1 VRNAGSTFLHY
12 STEIEEKFGV
22 MVAVL
27 AMRQGYD
34 LRFILLLIAAG
45 LTLDQIFSD
54 GSTHPLAP
62 VAVEIAAALNVPI
75 SPQVVPLRLGTGS
88 TYKPDVV
95 VNINPDT
102 EKAVTLFLRSIG
114 ASAALIAQIVRQGR
128 LIGDTKC
135 HCAWVAQ
142 DTQNERMLEVALR
155 LREQDLTLIVLAMS
169 ETAMVPCILAPADAE
184 HTWTVLGRSVFA
196 ASDQS
201 AADACAQANKK
212 LSYDAQV
219 EALHALHLKNGK
231 DFFSIHPLDGQPF
244 LPAEVVPASSS
255 MVGGVQLPWQL
266 PPDSVV
272 RRGDEP
278 IRPPEIAVLIHPL
291 LSYLTKRER
300 AALINGQPEAY
311 EAAAQ
316 LHAAKTVPRA
326 AAAVAQAAEALKPRP
341 GLFGPGSPV
350 CIIRS
355 ARQLLST
362 GRSQQC
368 RTACAAL
375 VPELLLICCI
385 GRWSSDVWPCRS
397 SRSRQRPA

>member
-1 VRNAGSTFLHY
+1 
-12 STEIEEKFGV
+12 
-22 MVAVL
+22 
-27 AMRQGYD
+27 
-34 LRFILLLIAAG
+34 
-45 LTLDQIFSD
+45 
-54 GSTHPLAP
+54 
-62 VAVEIAAALNVPI
+62 
-75 SPQVVPLRLGTGS
+75 
-88 TYKPDVV
+88 
-95 VNINPDT
+95 
-102 EKAVTLFLRSIG
+102 
-114 ASAALIAQIVRQGR
+114 
-128 LIGDTKC
+128 
-135 HCAWVAQ
+135 
-142 DTQNERMLEVALR
+142 MLEVALR

-196 ASDQS
+196 ASGQS
-201 AADACAQANKK
+201 AADACAKANKK

-231 DFFSIHPLDGQPF
+231 DFFSIHPLDGRPF

-278 IRPPEIAVLIHPL
+278 TRPPKIAVLIYPL
-291 LSYLTKRER
+291 LSHLTKRASER